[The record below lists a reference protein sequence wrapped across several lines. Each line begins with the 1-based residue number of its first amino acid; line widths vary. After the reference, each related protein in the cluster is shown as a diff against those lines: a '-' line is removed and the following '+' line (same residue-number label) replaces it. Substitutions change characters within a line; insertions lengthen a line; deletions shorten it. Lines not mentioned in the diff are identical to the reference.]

1 MVGIKR
7 LANHL
12 NLSIGTVSRALN
24 DRPDVNDE
32 TRKRVREAADVLGYV
47 ANQSGRSLRS
57 GLTGATGFMVQ
68 TGPQFNVQ
76 GENFF
81 ISVFDGVQTVLNRHH
96 LDLIVLLCSVS
107 EDPDQYLRRMVLRRF
122 VDGMIISHTLRNDP
136 RIAFLASR
144 HVPFVT
150 LGRSETNA
158 GQSWIDIDF
167 EAIGRLAVERFVRRG
182 HREIAV
188 ALPLDDINLG
198 HILHAAVAKT
208 MDRHGLALDPRNIL
222 RAHPGEVGGH
232 DIARQLLHLTPHPTA
247 IVLSDESQAIGLYR
261 GLAEQGIRPGR
272 DIAIIGRDSL
282 PVRSLQPSLTRYG
295 QSLRDL
301 GIALGEALLATMPAY
316 QPLYPTGTVRHTWPL
331 EFWEGE
337 SDAFDLGAEMRGL
350 QV

>member
-7 LANHL
+7 LADHL

-32 TRKRVREAADVLGYV
+32 TRKRVREAADLLGYV

-57 GLTGATGFMVQ
+57 GLTGAVGFMVQ

-96 LDLIVLLCSVS
+96 LDLIVLLCSAS

-122 VDGMIISHTLRNDP
+122 VDGMIISHTLRHDP
-136 RIAFLASR
+136 RIAFLAGR

-150 LGRSETNA
+150 LGRSETDA

-167 EAIGRLAVERFVRRG
+167 EAIGRLSVERFVRRG
-182 HREIAV
+182 HRNIAV

-208 MDRHGLALDPRNIL
+208 MALHGLALDPANVL
-222 RAHPGEVGGH
+222 RAHAGEVGGH
-232 DIARQLLHLTPHPTA
+232 DIAGQLLCLTPRPTA
-247 IVLSDESQAIGLYR
+247 IVLGDESQALGLYR
-261 GLAEQGIRPGR
+261 GLAEQGVLPGR
-272 DIAIIGRDSL
+272 DIAVIGRDSL

-316 QPLYPTGTVRHTWPL
+316 QSLYPTGTVRQTWPL

-337 SDAFDLGAEMRGL
+337 SDAFDLAGGKP
-350 QV
+350 V